1 MDADLFLMSGRGGLT
16 DQFEDEGHATLEQV
30 RVASAVGAA
39 TALLGQG
46 IGPMTVDRLRN
57 RAADVLPRV
66 DLIALREERA
76 GPGLLREL
84 GVADWRVRIT
94 GDDAIATTLEHPA
107 SSDARSIGV
116 SVRVA
121 EYAGVSPASA
131 EEIFGPLMALGERLS
146 APLVPVPL
154 SVHPHEGDVETL
166 SAVLGVPSDPPTSP
180 ATALE
185 RIGRCRVMA
194 TGTYHAALF
203 ALAQGVPAVCF
214 SRSAYYDDKLLG
226 LREMFGPWCEVIT
239 AAEPDPAARVAEL
252 VERAYAAWPEPSAE
266 LRAAAR
272 RQEEAGRAAYRLLPD
287 LLAS

>member
-16 DQFEDEGHATLEQV
+16 DQFEDEGHATLEQI
-30 RVASAVGAA
+30 RVASELGAS

-57 RAADVLPRV
+57 RAAEVLPRV
-66 DLIALREERA
+66 DLIALREERT

-84 GVADWRVRIT
+84 GVASVRVRIT
-94 GDDAIATTLEHPA
+94 GDDAIATALRHPA

-121 EYAGVSPASA
+121 EYARMSPASA
-131 EEIFGPLMALGERLS
+131 EEVLSPLMALGERLG

-166 SAVLGVPSDPPTSP
+166 SAVLGVRCDAPTSP

-185 RIGRCRVMA
+185 MIGRCRVIA

-214 SRSAYYDDKLLG
+214 SRSPYYDDKFLG
-226 LREMFGPWCEVIT
+226 LREMFGPWCEVIA
-239 AAEPDPAARVAEL
+239 AAEPDPAARVSEL
-252 VERAYAAWPEPSAE
+252 VERAYGAWPEPSAG

-272 RQEEAGRAAYRLLPD
+272 RQEEASRAAYKRLPA